1 MFSKLV
7 SNINLSLTYF
17 KSQLLIIMFT
27 ALLVLGH
34 FSNGIKFCINSL
46 FFGILTNNRVIYSD
60 ALVDILFI
68 IFSLSLFFSFY
79 FFIKYFFFNKN
90 ITFFVKQFSYFFI
103 SFQSFLFLL
112 LSNFMLMVLPV
123 LRYFQTSNQIST
135 DTLTDCNNINL
146 FSHSNVKHVRLVY
159 GVLIEYSVSI
169 NQAFFKSLFF
179 FDGMSIWL
187 CWLLFS
193 IGFVMTSGNIKVNKK
208 RFNNYFFITNTYSYL
223 LNSILVLLLLCFIT
237 KDVFIFFI
245 SFEMT
250 LMPLFVHMCIHG
262 SRINKNQ
269 AVKFLVLY
277 TLIGSIFLWYS
288 ILFLIEAA
296 GTSDYNEI
304 RWFIFNSM
312 SCHTKKILFIL
323 LFLGFAFKVPMVPFH
338 QWLVLAHVEAPT
350 NGSILLAALLLK
362 VGGYGIYRFV
372 YLLFPEEVFLFSDF
386 IIPILILASTYATI
400 LAIKQ
405 IDIKRFIA
413 YTSISHMNFSLI
425 GLFSG
430 FEAGLLGFF
439 HTMISHGIIAAA
451 LFYLIGFLY
460 SKCGFRDSS
469 RLSGLGDIMP
479 IFSIFWF
486 IFSMANLGL
495 PSLSAFPG
503 EFFIIFSLCLKNF
516 YLVPVLFLNF
526 FLTAVY
532 TFFQI
537 SKLLFGSSKFY
548 SSLKKSDLSS
558 EAVSVL
564 FYLLFWSITIGT
576 VPSIIFNTISICF

>member
-1 MFSKLV
+1 MFNKLV

-27 ALLVLGH
+27 VLLVLGH

-46 FFGILTNNRVIYSD
+46 FFGIFTNNRVIYSD

-123 LRYFQTSNQIST
+123 LRYFQISNQIST
-135 DTLTDCNNINL
+135 DTLTDCSNINL
-146 FSHSNVKHVRLVY
+146 FSNSNVKHVRLVY

-193 IGFVMTSGNIKVNKK
+193 VGFVMASGNVKVNKK

-223 LNSILVLLLLCFIT
+223 LNSILILLLLCFIT

-386 IIPILILASTYATI
+386 ILPILILASTYATI

-460 SKCGFRDSS
+460 SKCGFRDST

-558 EAVSVL
+558 EAISVL